1 MQSLYELLGDSKTV
15 IQREKRLEELNKQY
29 GEDLVTT
36 LKENAYVDFIKD
48 KEKGLF
54 RILKTSILNLNAKLN
69 AFEVYYLKWDN
80 LEFIEEFCRKYDF
93 NLISTHGS
101 TKTSIYIDNIKN
113 IEDIKRLINCFY
125 CELQQIEYYSKSK
138 EELWNENNIFIE
150 ENKTWIDS
158 KKSLMVK

>member
-1 MQSLYELLGDSKTV
+1 M
-15 IQREKRLEELNKQY
+15 
-29 GEDLVTT
+29 
-36 LKENAYVDFIKD
+36 
-48 KEKGLF
+48 F